1 MTRRTN
7 GRLAGAAFLLYI
19 AFGIS
24 SMVVM
29 GRASGGADPLA
40 RIANIAG
47 HPGLVHLNAVLVLLE
62 AVCAIV
68 LAVTLWALTREQ
80 DAEVAMLGLVFRT
93 AEGVM
98 GGLSVQRSLNL
109 LWLAGVRSTNAP
121 SGDVA
126 RSLAAFVF
134 QGASSDASSILFALG
149 SSCFSWL
156 LLRGRMVPAWLAGL
170 GVFASLLLVAVLP
183 LDLAGVVHG
192 SYVQAVWIPMAVFE
206 VVLAAWLLAKGAAAP
221 AGASPARA

>member
-19 AFGIS
+19 TFGIS

-29 GRASGGADPLA
+29 GRASAGADPLA
-40 RIANIAG
+40 RIASIAA

-80 DAEVAMLGLVFRT
+80 DAEIAMLGLVFRT
-93 AEGVM
+93 AEGVI
-98 GGLSVQRSLNL
+98 GALSVQRSLNL
-109 LWLAGVRSTNAP
+109 LWLAGARSDHAP
-121 SGDVA
+121 TGDVA
-126 RSLAAFVF
+126 RSMAAFVF
-134 QGASSDASSILFALG
+134 QGSGSDASSILFALG
-149 SSCFSWL
+149 STCFSWL
-156 LLRGRMVPAWLAGL
+156 LLRGRMIPAWLSGL

-183 LDLAGVVHG
+183 LDLAHVVHG
-192 SYVQAVWIPMAVFE
+192 PYVQTVWIPMAVFE
-206 VVLAAWLLAKGAAAP
+206 VVLAMWLIAKGTAAP
-221 AGASPARA
+221 AGANTGR